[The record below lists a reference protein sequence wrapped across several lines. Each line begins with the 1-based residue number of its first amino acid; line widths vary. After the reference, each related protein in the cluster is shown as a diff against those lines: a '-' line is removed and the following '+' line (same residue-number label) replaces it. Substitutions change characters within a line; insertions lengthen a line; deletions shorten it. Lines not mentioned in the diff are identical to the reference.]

1 MQIVLNK
8 RAPGQIEFGI
18 IYGGIVLLA
27 LLAGRF
33 LPVLALA
40 PSCAFKALTG
50 VPCPTCA
57 STRSIVYLSHGD
69 VASAFFMNPL
79 VLAGALAALVYLFY
93 SLFTFFFVAPR
104 VVVALS
110 GKEKDLIRASAV
122 LLILANWLYLVITL

>member
-8 RAPGQIEFGI
+8 RTPGGIEFGI

-33 LPVLALA
+33 LPVLAIA

-50 VPCPTCA
+50 MPCPTCG
-57 STRSIVYLSHGD
+57 STRSIVYLSHGE

-79 VLAGALAALVYLFY
+79 VLAAALAALVYLFY
-93 SLFTFFFVAPR
+93 SLFTFFFVVPR
-104 VVVALS
+104 IVVALS
-110 GKEKDLIRASAV
+110 GKEKDRIRYLAV
-122 LLILANWLYLVITL
+122 LIILGNWLYLVITL

>member
-1 MQIVLNK
+1 MQVVLNK

-18 IYGGIVLLA
+18 IYGGIALLA

-40 PSCAFKALTG
+40 PSCVFKELTG

-69 VASAFFMNPL
+69 IVSAFFMNPL
-79 VLAGALAALVYLFY
+79 VLAGVLAALVYLFY
-93 SLFTFFFVAPR
+93 SLVTFFFAVPR
-104 VVVALS
+104 LVVAFS
-110 GKEKDLIRASAV
+110 GKEKDRIRALAV
-122 LLILANWLYLVITL
+122 LLVLANWLYLVITL

>member
-1 MQIVLNK
+1 MHIALNK

-27 LLAGRF
+27 LVAGRF

-40 PSCAFKALTG
+40 PRCVFKGLTG
-50 VPCPTCA
+50 VPCPTCG

>member
-8 RAPGQIEFGI
+8 RAPRQIEFGI

-27 LLAGRF
+27 LVAGRF

-57 STRSIVYLSHGD
+57 STRSIIYLSHGD
-69 VASAFFMNPL
+69 IASAFFMNPL

-93 SLFTFFFVAPR
+93 SLFTFFFVVPR
-104 VVVALS
+104 IVVSLS
-110 GKEKDLIRASAV
+110 GEEKDRIRALVV
-122 LLILANWLYLVITL
+122 LLLLANWLYLVITL

>member
-18 IYGGIVLLA
+18 IYGGIALLA

-40 PSCAFKALTG
+40 PSCAFKTLTG

-57 STRSIVYLSHGD
+57 STRAIVYLSHGD
-69 VASAFFMNPL
+69 VVSAFFMNPL
-79 VLAGALAALVYLFY
+79 VLAGTLAALIYLFY
-93 SLFTFFFVAPR
+93 KLFTFFFVVPSIN
-104 VVVALS
+104 VTLS
-110 GKEKDLIRASAV
+110 GKEKDRMRALIV